1 MITIPIRTCGDHW
14 INVDEVKLQLH
25 TTNGVDDIELDF
37 FCEGGSLEAL
47 GITPVVLNHCEQQKI
62 SPEKIVIANWP
73 NSVEHIPFQRKY
85 TPLMSHF
92 FWFSE
97 RYWDDIIPST
107 HEYRFGYFVGR
118 RTPSRATMLY
128 ELYHQYPNDFLLSV
142 MGQLP
147 PMPWDTVPQGN
158 YVEKL
163 DHWVA
168 PSDQEQFAHWW
179 RNCPVVSI
187 DGRFVNDQYD
197 PKFNTNQSLVSHYNR
212 FDIELVAETFTLG
225 NTFFPTEKTIRPLM
239 AAKPMLVY
247 GPKFYLK
254 RLQNLGF
261 KTYRDFW
268 DESYDLVEGP
278 ERWQR
283 MRTVIADFM
292 SQETVTQIEM
302 VSAAHENALFN
313 RQHLQKIVKQYRPT

>member
-14 INVDEVKLQLH
+14 INVDQVTAQLRDA
-25 TTNGVDDIELDF
+25 NGSGDIELDF

-47 GITPVVLNHCEQQKI
+47 GITAVLLDYCARHQI
-62 SPEKIVIANWP
+62 SPDKIIIANWP
-73 NSVEHIPFQRKY
+73 NSVENIPFHRKY
-85 TPLMSHF
+85 TPLISHF
-92 FWFSE
+92 FWLSE
-97 RYWDDIIPST
+97 RYWSDIIPST

-118 RTPSRATMLY
+118 RTPSRATLLY
-128 ELYHQYPNDFLLSV
+128 ELYHQYPREFLLSA
-142 MGQLP
+142 MGQRSPL
-147 PMPWDTVPQGN
+147 PWDTVPQGN

-163 DHWVA
+163 DQWIA
-168 PSDQEQFAHWW
+168 PGDQGQFAHWW
-179 RNCPVVSI
+179 RNCPVPSI
-187 DGRFVNDQYD
+187 DGRFINDQYD
-197 PKFNTNQSLVSHYNR
+197 PNFNTNQSLISHYNR

-254 RLQNLGF
+254 RLQDLGF

-268 DESYDLVEGP
+268 DESYDQVEGP
-278 ERWQR
+278 ARWQL

-292 SQETVTQIEM
+292 SQETVAQIEM
-302 VSAAHENALFN
+302 VAAAHEIAVYN
-313 RQHLQKIVKQYRPT
+313 RQHLQTLIDRYKPT